1 MRTTRAIV
9 SDVSPTLRDRPV
21 APPRPHVQKP
31 VPALPAGLFQVPIST
46 IDWLVSRENPAARYV
61 ALRDLMARPPKDI
74 ELRKAKQA
82 LPRDIFVRDTLAV
95 LKRKLSPDQSAA
107 DLAKKY
113 DGGLWLTL
121 VLLQI
126 GCDRT
131 MPELQRAAAV
141 LFSRWEREFRAI
153 ERTSP
158 PSFDLAVFS
167 TVCRTLAL
175 LGYGEDPRVLGGADH
190 IARRRIAG
198 PALADGCLIT
208 KDLVLFSAI
217 PEAHRSEVVRRAI
230 TFSLE
235 RAIGTELGAAPSAGA
250 PEAYGFPTGDG
261 SDRLEL
267 LNTLVSLGV
276 PQRPEITVAISRV
289 ASRADRRRRWA
300 LGPGLNDGLPV
311 AQERTGELS
320 RWVTIRALRVMQ
332 HYLGLTVAGK
342 P

>member
-1 MRTTRAIV
+1 MRTRRAIV
-9 SDVSPTLRDRPV
+9 SDVSPTLRDRPS
-21 APPRPHVQKP
+21 APSRPHGQKA
-31 VPALPAGLFQVPIST
+31 VPTLPAGPYQVPIST

-82 LPRDIFVRDTLAV
+82 LPRDLFVRDTLAV

-131 MPELQRAAAV
+131 MPEIQRAGDV
-141 LFSRWEREFRAI
+141 LFSRWERTFRAI
-153 ERTSP
+153 ERTDP
-158 PSFDLAVFS
+158 PVIDLPVFS

-175 LGYGEDPRVLGGADH
+175 IGYGEDPRVLGGADH
-190 IARRRIAG
+190 LARRRIGGGSQADAG
-198 PALADGCLIT
+198 LVT
-208 KDLVLFSAI
+208 KDLLLFSAI
-217 PEAHRSEVVRRAI
+217 PEVQRSEVVRRAI
-230 TFSLE
+230 TFSVE
-235 RAIGTELGAAPSAGA
+235 RAIGTELGAAPSPGS
-250 PEAYGFPTGDG
+250 PESYGFPAGDG
-261 SDRLEL
+261 PDRLEL
-267 LNTLVSLGV
+267 LNTLAGLGV
-276 PQRPEITVAISRV
+276 PLRPEITAALSLVV
-289 ASRADRRRRWA
+289 SRADRRGRWA

-311 AQERTGELS
+311 ALERTGELS